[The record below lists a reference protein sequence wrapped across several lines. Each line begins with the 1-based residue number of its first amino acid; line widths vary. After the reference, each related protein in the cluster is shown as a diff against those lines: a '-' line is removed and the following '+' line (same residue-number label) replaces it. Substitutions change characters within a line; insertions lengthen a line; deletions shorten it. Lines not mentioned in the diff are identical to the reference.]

1 MSLSKKVVA
10 IAGPTGV
17 GKTAFAIDLAL
28 QYNTEIISFDS
39 RQIYK
44 ELKIGV
50 ARPSEKE
57 LSYVKHHMIA
67 SHSILDPI
75 NVARFEQECIDSLN
89 HIFQTK
95 DVVILCGGTGLFLNA
110 VRFGLDAIPPISS
123 ENRQKAI
130 DFIENNT
137 NQAILDL
144 LNTIDFNLK
153 TQIDTNNLHRVQR
166 IIEVFFETGQSILKY
181 RSGQHKKRA
190 FDFEVIILNRSR
202 EDLYQRI
209 NQRVDLMLGEGLE
222 NEVASLKSYFHL
234 QSLNTVGYKE
244 WQPYFEGLA
253 SKNEVVEKIKQH
265 SRNYAKRQI
274 TWFKKFN
281 KEDRWVEL

>member
-1 MSLSKKVVA
+1 MSLSKKVIA

-57 LSYVKHHMIA
+57 LSSVKHHMIA

-130 DFIENNT
+130 DFLENNT

-144 LNTIDFNLK
+144 LNTIDVNLK

-166 IIEVFFETGQSILKY
+166 IIEVFFETGQSILTY

-209 NQRVDLMLGEGLE
+209 NQRVDLMLEEGLE

-253 SKNEVVEKIKQH
+253 SKKEVVEKIKQH

-281 KEDRWVEL
+281 EEDRWIEL

>member
-1 MSLSKKVVA
+1 MSLSKKVIA

-57 LSYVKHHMIA
+57 LSSVKHHMIA

-75 NVARFEQECIDSLN
+75 NVACFEQECIDSLN

-123 ENRQKAI
+123 ENTQKAI
-130 DFIENNT
+130 DFIKNNT

-166 IIEVFFETGQSILKY
+166 IIEVFFETGQSILTY
-181 RSGQHKKRA
+181 RSGQPKKRA

-281 KEDRWVEL
+281 KEDRWIEL

>member
-1 MSLSKKVVA
+1 MSSTKKVIA

-28 QYNTEIISFDS
+28 QHNTEIISFDS

-44 ELKIGV
+44 DLKIGV
-50 ARPSEKE
+50 ARPTDLE
-57 LSYVKHHMIA
+57 LNTVKHHFIA
-67 SHSILDPI
+67 SHSIINPL
-75 NVARFEQECIDSLN
+75 NVADFEKECLACIH
-89 HIFQTK
+89 HIFETK

-110 VRFGLDAIPPISS
+110 IRFGLDEIPQISQ
-123 ENRQKAI
+123 ENRESAI
-130 DFIENNT
+130 DFIKKNSQEC
-137 NQAILDL
+137 ILEF
-144 LNTIDFNLK
+144 LNKIDINLK
-153 TQIDTNNLHRVQR
+153 HQVDINNLHRVQR
-166 IIEVFFETGQSILKY
+166 IIEVYYQTGQSILTY
-181 RSGQHKKRA
+181 RSGNHKKRP

-244 WQPYFEGLA
+244 WQPYFEGVA
-253 SKNEVVEKIKQH
+253 SKKEVVEKIKQH

-281 KEDRWVEL
+281 KADRWIEL

>member
-1 MSLSKKVVA
+1 MSSTKKVIA
-10 IAGPTGV
+10 IAGPTSV

-28 QYNTEIISFDS
+28 QHNTEIISFDS

-44 ELKIGV
+44 DLKIGV
-50 ARPSEKE
+50 ARPTDLE
-57 LSYVKHHMIA
+57 LNTVKHHFIA
-67 SHSILDPI
+67 SHSIINPL
-75 NVARFEQECIDSLN
+75 NVADFEKECLACIH
-89 HIFQTK
+89 HIFETK

-130 DFIENNT
+130 DFIDNNT

-166 IIEVFFETGQSILKY
+166 ILEVYFQTGQSIQKF
-181 RSGQHKKRA
+181 RSGHHKKRS
-190 FDFEVIILNRSR
+190 FEFEVYVLNRSR

-209 NQRVDLMLGEGLE
+209 NQRVDLMIEEGLE
-222 NEVASLKSYFHL
+222 NEVASLKPYFHL

-244 WQPYFEGLA
+244 WQPFYEGIA
-253 SKNEVVEKIKQH
+253 SKEEVVDKIKQH

-281 KEDRWVEL
+281 KEDRWIEL

>member
-1 MSLSKKVVA
+1 MSLSKKVIA

-50 ARPSEKE
+50 ARPSEME
-57 LSYVKHHMIA
+57 LSSVKHHMIA

-75 NVARFEQECIDSLN
+75 NVACFEQECIDSLN
-89 HIFQTK
+89 HIFLTK

-130 DFIENNT
+130 DFLENNT

-144 LNTIDFNLK
+144 LNTIDVNLK

-166 IIEVFFETGQSILKY
+166 IIEVFFETGQSILTY

-244 WQPYFEGLA
+244 WQPYFEGVA
-253 SKNEVVEKIKQH
+253 SKSEVIEKIKQH

-281 KEDRWVEL
+281 KEDRWIEL

>member
-1 MSLSKKVVA
+1 MSLSKKVIA

-50 ARPSEKE
+50 ACPSEME
-57 LSYVKHHMIA
+57 LSSVKHHMIA

-75 NVARFEQECIDSLN
+75 NVARFEQECIESLN
-89 HIFQTK
+89 HIFLTK

-130 DFIENNT
+130 DFLENNT

-144 LNTIDFNLK
+144 LNTIDVNLK

-166 IIEVFFETGQSILKY
+166 IIEVFFETGQSILTY
-181 RSGQHKKRA
+181 RSGNHKKRP

-244 WQPYFEGLA
+244 WQPYFEGVA
-253 SKNEVVEKIKQH
+253 SKSEVIEKIKQH

-281 KEDRWVEL
+281 KEDRWIEL

>member
-1 MSLSKKVVA
+1 MSLSKKVIA

-50 ARPSEKE
+50 ARPSEME
-57 LSYVKHHMIA
+57 LSSVKHHMIA

-110 VRFGLDAIPPISS
+110 IRFGLDEIPQISQ
-123 ENRQKAI
+123 ENRESAI
-130 DFIENNT
+130 DFIKKNSHEC
-137 NQAILDL
+137 ILEF
-144 LNTIDFNLK
+144 LNKIDINLK
-153 TQIDTNNLHRVQR
+153 HQVDINNLHRVQR
-166 IIEVFFETGQSILKY
+166 IIEVFFETGQSILTY
-181 RSGQHKKRA
+181 RSGNHKKRP

-244 WQPYFEGLA
+244 WQPYFEGVA
-253 SKNEVVEKIKQH
+253 SKKEVVEKIKQH

-281 KEDRWVEL
+281 KADRWVEL

>member
-75 NVARFEQECIDSLN
+75 NVARFEQECIESLN

-166 IIEVFFETGQSILKY
+166 IIEVFFETGQSILTY

-244 WQPYFEGLA
+244 WQPYFEGVA
-253 SKNEVVEKIKQH
+253 SKSEVVEKIKQH

>member
-1 MSLSKKVVA
+1 MSLSKKVIA

-57 LSYVKHHMIA
+57 LSSVKHHMIA

-75 NVARFEQECIDSLN
+75 NVACFEQECIDSLN
-89 HIFQTK
+89 HIFLTK

-123 ENRQKAI
+123 DNRQKAI

-153 TQIDTNNLHRVQR
+153 MQIDTNNLHRVQR

-209 NQRVDLMLGEGLE
+209 NQRVDLMLEEGLE

-253 SKNEVVEKIKQH
+253 SKKEVVEKIKQH

-281 KEDRWVEL
+281 KEDRWIEL

>member
-1 MSLSKKVVA
+1 MSLSKKVIA

-57 LSYVKHHMIA
+57 LSSVKHHMIA

-166 IIEVFFETGQSILKY
+166 IIEVFFETGQSILTY
-181 RSGQHKKRA
+181 RSGNHKKRP

-209 NQRVDLMLGEGLE
+209 NQRVDLMLEEGLE

-253 SKNEVVEKIKQH
+253 SKKEVVEKIKQH

>member
-1 MSLSKKVVA
+1 MSLSKKVIA

-50 ARPSEKE
+50 ARPSEME
-57 LSYVKHHMIA
+57 LSSVKHHMIA

-110 VRFGLDAIPPISS
+110 IRFGLDEIPQISQ
-123 ENRQKAI
+123 ENRESAI
-130 DFIENNT
+130 DFIKKNSHEC
-137 NQAILDL
+137 ILEF
-144 LNTIDFNLK
+144 LNKIDINLK
-153 TQIDTNNLHRVQR
+153 HQVDINNLHRVQR
-166 IIEVFFETGQSILKY
+166 IIEVFFETGQSILTY
-181 RSGQHKKRA
+181 RSGNHKKRP

-244 WQPYFEGLA
+244 WQPYFEGVA
-253 SKNEVVEKIKQH
+253 SKKEVVEKIKQH

-281 KEDRWVEL
+281 KEDRWIEL